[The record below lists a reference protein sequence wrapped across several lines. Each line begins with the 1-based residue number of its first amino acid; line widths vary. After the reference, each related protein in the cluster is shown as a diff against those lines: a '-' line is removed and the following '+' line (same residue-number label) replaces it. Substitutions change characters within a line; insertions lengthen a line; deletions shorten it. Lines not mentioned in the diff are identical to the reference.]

1 MTQLLTDEFIGKYP
15 DFPEHMNE
23 LGKFVYYRTYSRWL
37 PEIGRRET
45 WKETCRRATEYN
57 VGLAIKHYE
66 KIGYAVPYVSLQVEA
81 EGFFDGMFNLRRFL
95 SGRTLWVGGT
105 EAGERY
111 SLSQFNCSF
120 INIRSWSDL
129 GDLFYLLMVGCGVGF
144 KCTKEFAAGLAPVRT
159 STTLI
164 NAPYEPVPVDRRLET
179 KVQVKARFRAY
190 NNYGEAIDDHFALLK
205 NPRYVNAGVW
215 KAKTPREF
223 AEAVKRGGYATDPNY
238 VTLIMSI
245 VNGNKLTRFD
255 KPVAPVVPVK
265 KIEEAV
271 ELALKEWQLQL
282 ADKSIDNLAAKSML
296 SDAAEWKERLRKE
309 PQKVIEDMP
318 WLVFVLA
325 DRASGKAGA

>member
-1 MTQLLTDEFIGKYP
+1 MTKQERLILLIAPHVVGRYPCPSGVIAQLILEVGWDLRTPRDMVTGRESYNLGNIKGTGSAGSVTILT
-15 DFPEHMNE
+15 
-23 LGKFVYYRTYSRWL
+23 
-37 PEIGRRET
+37 
-45 WKETCRRATEYN
+45 TEY
-57 VGLAIKHYE
+57 
-66 KIGYAVPYVSLQVEA
+66 
-81 EGFFDGMFNLRRFL
+81 
-95 SGRTLWVGGT
+95 
-105 EAGERY
+105 Y
-111 SLSQFNCSF
+111 SAADVAKARAS
-120 INIRSWSDL
+120 
-129 GDLFYLLMVGCGVGF
+129 GDLVKILG
-144 KCTKEFAAGLAPVRT
+144 T
-159 STTLI
+159 SG
-164 NAPYEPVPVDRRLET
+164 NKT

-205 NPRYVNAGVW
+205 KPRYVNAGVW

-255 KPVAPVVPVK
+255 KPVAPVPIM

-271 ELALKEWQLQL
+271 DLALKEWQLEL
-282 ADKSIDNLAAKSML
+282 ADKSIDNLAAQELL

-325 DRASGKAGA
+325 DRVSRKAGA